1 MSEPIASQQT
11 PSLSQVPSQVPSQA
25 TSAVQQQRIPVI
37 NISDSGKIHVRE
49 QQGIFQRLRLHT
61 NTVLIALFF
70 LIPFINFQGRQAILF
85 DVTEQ
90 QFFFFNVTLWPQ
102 DFTVLAWFF
111 MAAAFALFFITV
123 YFGRVWCG
131 FMCPQTAWTAAFM
144 WVEAKVEG
152 NHHHRAALDKAPM
165 SVNKVTKRV
174 AKHTV
179 WALMALVTGCGF
191 MAYFM
196 PARALYV
203 DIFSF
208 SSGFWTGV
216 WVWFFA
222 LCTYLN
228 AGWMREMMCLHCCP
242 YSRFQA
248 VMFDANTKT
257 VSYDAARGENR
268 GPRKRNKKSIK
279 NQATT
284 ESSNGLGDCV
294 DCHLCVDVCP
304 TGIDIRNGL
313 QYECI
318 NCGACVDACNQTMSK
333 FGYLPNLISF
343 TSENALKTGRTPS
356 MWSLKALGYAGALV
370 VMLVMIVL
378 DLQSRAD
385 IQLNV
390 IRDRQSLY
398 RVVSTE
404 PTNPVI
410 ENSYL
415 LKIRNKT
422 QQAAFY
428 QISVSS
434 DKLSAHDFKITNNTL
449 VLIKAAEQLEYP
461 ITVTSSIKHPDKQGI
476 SQTREALTFFIT
488 EVNSGGEIVQG
499 KPLNQVAQ
507 SSRFFRP

>member
-1 MSEPIASQQT
+1 MSKAAMSKPATSKPVSSRLPT
-11 PSLSQVPSQVPSQA
+11 PS
-25 TSAVQQQRIPVI
+25 TQRIPVV
-37 NISDSGKIHVRE
+37 NVSASGKIHVRE
-49 QQGIFQRLRLHT
+49 QKGVFQKIRQHT
-61 NTVLIALFF
+61 NTLLIAIFF
-70 LIPFINFQGRQAILF
+70 LIPFINFNGRQAILF

-90 QFFFFNVTLWPQ
+90 QFFFFNITLWPQ

-131 FMCPQTAWTAAFM
+131 FLCPQTAWTAMFM

-152 NHHHRAALDKAPM
+152 NHHHRTALDNAPLSM
-165 SVNKVTKRV
+165 SKIGKRV
-174 AKHTV
+174 SKHTA
-179 WALMALVTGCGF
+179 WAVIALLTGCGF
-191 MAYFM
+191 MGYFM
-196 PARALYV
+196 PARELYL

-268 GPRKRNKKSIK
+268 GPRKRNKKQLAMVNDNK
-279 NQATT
+279 PAD
-284 ESSNGLGDCV
+284 LGDCV

-318 NCGACVDACNQTMSK
+318 NCGACVDACNQTMEK

-343 TSENALKTGRTPS
+343 TSENALKKGEKPS
-356 MWSLKALGYAGALV
+356 FWSVKALGYAGALV

-378 DLQSRAD
+378 DLQSRTD

-404 PTNPVI
+404 LNKEVT

-428 QISVSS
+428 NISISY
-434 DKLSAHDFKITNNTL
+434 DNLSAYDFAIANDTV

-461 ITVTSSIKHPDKQGI
+461 ITVTSSMKHPDKQGL
-476 SQTREALTFFIT
+476 SQTRETLTFFIT

-507 SSRFFRP
+507 ASRFFRP